1 MYNMAPKYKKI
12 EIILNKQSDDKPY
25 DWYNSVV
32 KKNKSNDEE
41 KERLKVKKVNDP
53 SFSSREKCVFEDAA
67 LVITGGFILITQEF
81 GGDDVGGEKSTSGRI
96 FDLKDVYSYKAYF
109 EQR

>member
-1 MYNMAPKYKKI
+1 MAPKYKKI

-25 DWYNSVV
+25 DWYSNVV
-32 KKNKSNDEE
+32 KKMSNSTNEE
-41 KERLKVKKVNDP
+41 KEELKIKKVNDP

-81 GGDDVGGEKSTSGRI
+81 GSDDVGGEKSTSGRI

>member
-1 MYNMAPKYKKI
+1 
-12 EIILNKQSDDKPY
+12 
-25 DWYNSVV
+25 
-32 KKNKSNDEE
+32 
-41 KERLKVKKVNDP
+41 
-53 SFSSREKCVFEDAA
+53 VFEDAA

-81 GGDDVGGEKSTSGRI
+81 GSDDVGGEKSTSGRI